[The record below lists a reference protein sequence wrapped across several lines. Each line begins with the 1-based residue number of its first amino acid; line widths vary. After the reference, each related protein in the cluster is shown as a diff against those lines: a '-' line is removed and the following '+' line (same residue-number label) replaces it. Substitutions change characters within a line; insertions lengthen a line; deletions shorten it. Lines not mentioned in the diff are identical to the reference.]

1 MNRLWLRIRVWW
13 QWPVL
18 TRELAEGGDP
28 EARPEL
34 TVLARQ
40 LVGLPTQQ
48 RLADALERVMTA
60 SSRRTRPP
68 SKVPLNRY
76 GISSARE
83 ELAALA
89 ERLREGTPAP
99 VQGLA
104 MATLLVH
111 DGASPLYGG
120 RPAQDVWSLAREAR
134 QRLDDPI
141 V

>member
-34 TVLARQ
+34 TVLARE

-48 RLADALERVMTA
+48 RLADALERVITTA
-60 SSRRTRPP
+60 SRRSRPP
-68 SKVPLNRY
+68 NKVPLNRH
-76 GISSARE
+76 GIFSARD

-120 RPAQDVWSLAREAR
+120 RAAQDVWRLAREAR
-134 QRLDDPI
+134 ERLDDPI